1 MFLALPLVVSSIA
14 NMFCPLC
21 EAEYRDGFATCSDC
35 RVALVHSPAEARSGR
50 RKLWKGDRQ
59 TYLDRILKEL
69 DSASIPSHFKELVN
83 LNTRARI
90 LGIPI
95 GPQRSTFEYEVWVF
109 RADLE
114 RARMAI
120 KGIVDVEDSDD

>member
-1 MFLALPLVVSSIA
+1 
-14 NMFCPLC
+14 MFCPLC
-21 EAEYRDGFATCSDC
+21 EAEYRDGFTTCSDC
-35 RVALVHSPAEARSGR
+35 RLALVHSSAEAHSVRS
-50 RKLWKGDRQ
+50 KLWKGDRQ
-59 TYLDRILKEL
+59 SYLDRILAEL
-69 DSASIPSHFKELVN
+69 DSENIPSHFKELVN

-120 KGIVDVEDSDD
+120 KSIVDVPEPDD